1 MYILGEQPMA
11 KKNNVITTCPVC
23 SHDLH
28 ITHLSCDHCHTE
40 IKGEFSFSKFNYL
53 NVETLYFIEVFVKN
67 RGNIK
72 AVEKEMNIS
81 YPTVKKY
88 LDEAITA
95 LGYNADESV
104 DKEEG
109 QSQGVDMNYI
119 RTKQQEVLNKIKEG
133 EIKVEEALKMIKKI
147 KGETK

>member
-1 MYILGEQPMA
+1 MG
-11 KKNNVITTCPVC
+11 KKHNIITVCPVC

-28 ITHLSCDHCHTE
+28 VTHLSCDHCNTE

-53 NVETLYFIEVFVKN
+53 NTETLYFIEVFVKN

-88 LDEAITA
+88 LDEAISS
-95 LGYNADESV
+95 LGYSV
-104 DKEEG
+104 DDLEDTQSSKE
-109 QSQGVDMNYI
+109 SSNSFKMNEAYI
-119 RTKQQEVLNKIKEG
+119 KSKQQEILNKIKTG
-133 EIKVEEALKMIKKI
+133 EIKVEEAIKIIKKV
-147 KGETK
+147 KGEN

>member
-1 MYILGEQPMA
+1 MG
-11 KKNNVITTCPVC
+11 KKNNVITSCPVC

-88 LDEAITA
+88 LDEAISS
-95 LGYNADESV
+95 LGYAVDENDEAPNAKDTSNTYKFNE
-104 DKEEG
+104 DFIK
-109 QSQGVDMNYI
+109 N
-119 RTKQQEVLNKIKEG
+119 KQQEILNKIKTG
-133 EIKVEEALKMIKKI
+133 EMKVEEAIKIIKRV
-147 KGETK
+147 KGENK

>member
-1 MYILGEQPMA
+1 MSKPNKALTA
-11 KKNNVITTCPVC
+11 CPVC
-23 SHDLH
+23 NHDLH

-40 IKGEFSFSKFNYL
+40 IKGEFGFSKFNYL
-53 NVETLYFIEVFVKN
+53 NPETLYFIEIFVKN

-88 LDEAITA
+88 LDEAVTS
-95 LGYNADESV
+95 LGYSVEDDEPSFEPK
-104 DKEEG
+104 DKGFQFKFNED
-109 QSQGVDMNYI
+109 S
-119 RTKQQEVLNKIKEG
+119 TKEKKIDILNKIKTG
-133 EIKVEEALKMIKKI
+133 EIKVDEAIKLIKKL

>member
-1 MYILGEQPMA
+1 MSN
-11 KKNNVITTCPVC
+11 KRNTITICPVC

-40 IKGEFSFSKFNYL
+40 IKGEFRFSKFNYL
-53 NVETLYFIEVFVKN
+53 DHETLYFIEVFVKN

-88 LDEAITA
+88 LDQAVTS
-95 LGYNADESV
+95 LGYSV
-104 DKEEG
+104 DEEDETEAPKEKVQAHKFDEA
-109 QSQGVDMNYI
+109 YI
-119 RTKQQEVLNKIKEG
+119 KNKQKEILNKIKIG
-133 EIKVEEALKMIKKI
+133 ELKVEEALKIIKSV
-147 KGETK
+147 KGEKE